1 MTAVILSVEAL
12 TSAAVPVFA
21 DEKLVRE
28 ALNEQGGASDKL

>member
-1 MTAVILSVEAL
+1 MDRTPGLRVTL
-12 TSAAVPVFA
+12 PVFA